1 MESSYIDDRI
11 SKTGFEKINNQIYGM
26 EVVGWMKEF
35 EGKKLLLLGGIKTA
49 CAIVEKAH
57 EMGAYV
63 AVADYNTDSPAKEIA
78 DESVLMNA
86 TDVDA
91 IVEWCRKNQIDG
103 VTTGFVDILMPVVYE
118 VCKRLDLPY
127 YATPKMLSMSTN
139 KVDFKETCESFG
151 VPVPKT
157 YVIGNEIS
165 EDVYDSIQYPVFV
178 KPLDASG
185 SRGAGACY
193 NKEELEEQFADAISY
208 SPTKTAVVEDY
219 ITGTE
224 FLLDYVGVD
233 GEFRLLSMFD
243 RYMSPGRGTA
253 INYSNVCLCPS
264 KQIKQYYEEA
274 NPKILNMFKELGFT
288 DGLIFLQG
296 HTDGSRIM
304 FYEMGCRLGGS
315 FFELEQEVLGLNPVE
330 MTVRYALTGKMMGS
344 IEKVSIR
351 SAEFPKVAMV
361 ANYLLEGDDET
372 VARIEGVDDVKELD
386 SYVALIQQ
394 RDIGCH
400 FKKDRTVDKPIL
412 SFFMTA
418 DDMDGIKKTLAI
430 MNEKLEVTNAEGKSL
445 LSAKYDPNKL

>member
-1 MESSYIDDRI
+1 
-11 SKTGFEKINNQIYGM
+11 
-26 EVVGWMKEF
+26 MKEF

-49 CAIVEKAH
+49 CSIVKKAQ

-63 AVADYNTDSPAKEIA
+63 AVADYNTDSPAKLIA
-78 DESVLMNA
+78 DEAVLMNA
-86 TDVDA
+86 TDADA
-91 IVEWCRKNQIDG
+91 IVDWCKKKRIDG

-118 VCKRLDLPY
+118 VCQRLRLPY
-127 YATPKMLSMSTN
+127 YVTPKMLSMSTN
-139 KVDFKETCESFG
+139 KVDFKETCEKYG
-151 VPVPKT
+151 IQVPKT
-157 YVIGNEIS
+157 YVIGGEIP
-165 EDVYDSIQYPVFV
+165 DGVYDTIQYPVFV

-185 SRGAGACY
+185 SRGAGACQ
-193 NKEELEEQFADAISY
+193 NREELDAQFSDAISY

-224 FLLDYVGVD
+224 FLLDYVGVN

-253 INYSNVCLCPS
+253 INYSNVCLCPP
-264 KQIKQYYEEA
+264 KHIKQYYEEV
-274 NPKILNMFKELGFT
+274 NPKIIEMFKDLGFK

-296 HTDGSRIM
+296 HTDGKRIT

-315 FFELEQEVLGLNPVE
+315 FFELEQAVLGLNPVE
-330 MTVRYALTGKMMGS
+330 MIVRYALSGKMMDCIDRIS
-344 IEKVSIR
+344 PR
-351 SAEFPKVAMV
+351 SAEFAKVAMV

-372 VARIEGVDDVKELD
+372 VVKIDGVEDVKGLD

-394 RDIGCH
+394 RDVGCH

-418 DDMDGIKKTLAI
+418 DDMDGIRKTLAF
-430 MNEKLEVTNAEGKSL
+430 MNEKIEVTNAAGKSL
-445 LSAKYDPNKL
+445 LSAKYDPEKL

>member
-1 MESSYIDDRI
+1 
-11 SKTGFEKINNQIYGM
+11 
-26 EVVGWMKEF
+26 MKEF
-35 EGKKLLLLGGIKTA
+35 LGKRLLLLGGIKTA
-49 CAIVEKAH
+49 CSIVEKAQ

-63 AVADYNTDSPAKEIA
+63 IVADYNTDSPAKEIA
-78 DESVLMNA
+78 DEAVLLNA

-91 IVEWCRKNQIDG
+91 IVNWCKKNPVDG
-103 VTTGFVDILMPVVYE
+103 VTTGFVDILMPIVYE
-118 VCKRLDLPY
+118 VCKELGLPY

-139 KVDFKETCESFG
+139 KIDFKETCEKYG

-157 YVIGNEIS
+157 YVIGSKIP
-165 EDVYDSIQYPVFV
+165 EDIYSTIQFPVFV
-178 KPLDASG
+178 KPLDSSG

-193 NKEELEEQFADAISY
+193 NREELDSQFAEAVGY

-219 ITGTE
+219 ITGRE

-253 INYSNVCLCPS
+253 INYSNVCLCPP
-264 KQIKQYYEEA
+264 KQIDQYYKEA
-274 NPKILNMFKELGFT
+274 NPKILKMFKELGFT

-296 HTDGSRIM
+296 HTDGKRIT

-315 FFELEQEVLGLNPVE
+315 FFELEQAVLGLNPVE
-330 MTVRYALTGKMMGS
+330 MTIRYAFTGKMLDN
-344 IEKVSIR
+344 IECISDR
-351 SAEFPKVAMV
+351 SADFPRVAMV

-372 VARIEGVDDVKELD
+372 VAKIEGVKEVKALD

-394 RDIGCH
+394 RDVGCH

-412 SFFMTA
+412 SFFMVA
-418 DDMDGIKKTLAI
+418 DDTEHIKETLTF
-430 MNEKLEVTNAEGKSL
+430 MNEHLQVTNADGKTL
-445 LSAKYDPNKL
+445 LSAKYDPKEL